1 MTTTDV
7 AEPQSRAM
15 RTAFRSFAAIE
26 RVGNRLPHPFWL
38 FWMLALG
45 VIALSWL
52 LASLGVSAT
61 APGTED
67 VVVARSLVS
76 QEGLA
81 FMIGE
86 AVTNF
91 ATFPPLA
98 TILTVMLGIAVAERS
113 GLLTSLLHAMVSR
126 VPGRYLTFALSMTAM
141 VGHVAGDAAYVTLIP
156 LGALVFKAAGRSP
169 ALGAIVAFVS
179 ISAGYDASPSLTTT
193 DVLLSGI
200 STAAAQTIDESYVV
214 TPVGNYYFGLAS
226 SVLIAL
232 VITLV
237 TEKVLARRPDLETED
252 DTADIS
258 ADEASLESTP
268 RSRRA
273 LRVTGLVSVAYVLVL
288 VVAVTPS
295 GSPLRGEDGT
305 VVGSSLFVGMAFVLG
320 VFFTLVGAVYGAV
333 AGTLTRPREVVDAMV
348 DGIRSMAPIL
358 VLFFAISQFLA
369 YFKWT
374 GVGEILAITGAE
386 SLRDISAPGWTVLL
400 GIAVLVTFMN
410 LVITSG
416 SALWSLAAPVFVP
429 MLMLLDINPETTQ
442 AIYRVADSVTNC
454 VTPMSPYFV
463 MALGFVQ
470 RFRRSAG
477 IGTLASYTIPLA
489 AVIWVVWVLFFLT
502 WYLLGIP
509 LGPGAPVGEL

>member
-1 MTTTDV
+1 MSTTTA
-7 AEPQSRAM
+7 AEPQSKVMRA
-15 RTAFRSFAAIE
+15 AFRSFSAIE
-26 RVGNRLPHPFWL
+26 RVGNKLPHPFWL
-38 FWMLALG
+38 FWILALV
-45 VIALSWL
+45 VIGLSAI
-52 LASLGVSAT
+52 LAGLDVSART
-61 APGTED
+61 PGGDD
-67 VVVARSLVS
+67 VVSVRSLLS
-76 QEGLA
+76 REGVA
-81 FMIGE
+81 MMIGE

-113 GLLTSLLHAMVSR
+113 GLITSLLHAMVSR

-156 LGALVFKAAGRSP
+156 LGALVFRAAGRSP

-200 STAAAQTIDESYVV
+200 STAAAQTIDEAYVV

-232 VITLV
+232 VITVV
-237 TEKVLARRPDLETED
+237 TEKILARRPDLETED
-252 DTADIS
+252 EDAVIGEVTLD
-258 ADEASLESTP
+258 STP
-268 RSRRA
+268 RTRRA
-273 LRVTGLVSVAYVLVL
+273 LRVTGLVALVY
-288 VVAVTPS
+288 VAVLIAAVAPS
-295 GSPLRGEDGT
+295 GSPLRGDDGG
-305 VVGSSLFVGMAFVLG
+305 VVSSSLFVGMAFILG
-320 VFFTLVGAVYGAV
+320 VFFTVLGVVYGRV
-333 AGTLTRPREVVDAMV
+333 AGTIERPREVIEAMIE
-348 DGIRSMAPIL
+348 GIKSMAPIL

-374 GVGEILAITGAE
+374 GLGEILAITGAE
-386 SLRDISAPGWTVLL
+386 SLRDISAPGWGILL

-410 LVITSG
+410 LVVTSG

-470 RFRRSAG
+470 RFRKSAG

-489 AVIWVVWVLFFLT
+489 AVIWVIWVAFFLA
-502 WYLLGIP
+502 WYLLGLP
-509 LGPGAPVGEL
+509 LGPGAPVGAMP

>member
-1 MTTTDV
+1 MSTTTAV
-7 AEPQSRAM
+7 EPQSRAM
-15 RTAFRSFAAIE
+15 RAAFRSFSAIE

-38 FWMLALG
+38 FWMLAVV
-45 VIALSWL
+45 VIVLSWA
-52 LASLGVSAT
+52 LAALDVSAI

-67 VVVARSLVS
+67 VVAVKSLVS

-81 FMIGE
+81 MIIGE
-86 AVTNF
+86 AVANF
-91 ATFPPLA
+91 AAFPPLA

-113 GLLTSLLHAMVSR
+113 GLITSLLHSMVSR

-226 SVLIAL
+226 SVLIAV
-232 VITLV
+232 VITVV
-237 TEKVLARRPDLETED
+237 TEKILSRRPDLETED
-252 DTADIS
+252 EAAEI
-258 ADEASLESTP
+258 DEVVLESSP
-268 RSRRA
+268 EKRRA
-273 LRVTGLVSVAYVLVL
+273 LRAAGLVALAFVLLL
-288 VVAVTPS
+288 VVAVAPS
-295 GSPLRGEDGT
+295 GSPLRGEDGG
-305 VVGSSLFVGMAFVLG
+305 VVSSPLFIGMAFVLG
-320 VFFTLVGAVYGAV
+320 IFFTLLGVVYGRV
-333 AGTLTRPREVVDAMV
+333 AGTMTRPREVVDAMV
-348 DGIRSMAPIL
+348 EGIKSMAPIL

-374 GVGEILAITGAE
+374 GLGEILAIKGAE
-386 SLRDISAPGWTVLL
+386 SLRDISAPGWAILL

-410 LVITSG
+410 LIITSG

-470 RFRRSAG
+470 RFRKSAG

-489 AVIWVVWVLFFLT
+489 AVIWVVWVLFFLA

-509 LGPGAPVGEL
+509 LGPGAPVGSLK